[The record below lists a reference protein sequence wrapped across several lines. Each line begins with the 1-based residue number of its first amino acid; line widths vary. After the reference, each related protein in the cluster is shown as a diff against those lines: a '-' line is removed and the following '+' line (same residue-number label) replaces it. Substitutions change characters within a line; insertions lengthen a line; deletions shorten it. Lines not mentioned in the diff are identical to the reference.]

1 MNPSP
6 TFPQTTMATTKP
18 SRLPKHADRAAPPSA
33 SALVSHIPIAARAE
47 PWWSSASTTGMP
59 GTARSS
65 SAGGSVRLANAM
77 LPCGALI
84 VLRNLRYL
92 GLKLILI
99 SDFSQKLTDLGVG
112 AGGLINLILSCV
124 CNCNQSI
131 RPKFLWPP
139 QRSFFLIFYS
149 IFIVGRFKNK

>member
-1 MNPSP
+1 
-6 TFPQTTMATTKP
+6 
-18 SRLPKHADRAAPPSA
+18 
-33 SALVSHIPIAARAE
+33 
-47 PWWSSASTTGMP
+47 
-59 GTARSS
+59 
-65 SAGGSVRLANAM
+65 VRLANAM

-84 VLRNLRYL
+84 VLRNLSYHFD
-92 GLKLILI
+92 

-139 QRSFFLIFYS
+139 QTDVLAFHSHELRLYS
-149 IFIVGRFKNK
+149 CGRIRKLAVIA